1 LHGTSLSGGSVR
13 TKEQLLAMSSSC
25 CEFHTLEELRE
36 FVVEILCEHCQLQ
49 VGAYQVTQRVLVRNR
64 RPCGIL
70 FCLHGPRAVK
80 FTAIWE
86 TDQNRVLFYGSSGE
100 RFHKIQLIDAPRLEY
115 AA

>member
-1 LHGTSLSGGSVR
+1 MR
-13 TKEQLLAMSSSC
+13 TEETPLAMSSTDC
-25 CEFHTLEELRE
+25 QFQTLADLRA

-49 VGAYQVTQRVLVRNR
+49 VGAYQVTQRILVRNR

-86 TDQNRVLFYGSSGE
+86 TDRNRVLFYGSSGE